1 MLVFVGGVILL
12 ASLILGRPHPLQPL
26 HGLAAGRP
34 HSHQVGVA
42 APSGQLDSA
51 QSAVAPVVSLDFEVY
66 QEPRNLAL
74 VRAQVERGYALL
86 AVESIV
92 ESHFLHDNE

>member
-12 ASLILGRPHPLQPL
+12 ASLILGRPHPL
-26 HGLAAGRP
+26 HGLA
-34 HSHQVGVA
+34 
-42 APSGQLDSA
+42 SGQLDSA

-66 QEPRNLAL
+66 QEPRHLAL